1 MGVPTGAPSSW
12 GCLDVKIVRQGSRRL
27 AGPGTVFNSL
37 HSHWPLVYALTRRSV
52 LTRYRGAFLGLFWSL
67 ATPLIRLAVYT
78 FVFGTVIGVRWPN
91 QEGGTLDFAALLFAG
106 LICHSFAAEIMT
118 QSGTLLLTNR
128 QYVKKVIFPLE
139 SLPWVVVLAAIFQ
152 LAMSTIVLIA
162 YVLFLDRELSW
173 TVVFLPL
180 LFAAL
185 ALMMLAAAWMISAT
199 AVFVRDIT
207 QVIELMTMVLLFLSP
222 VFFPI
227 SALPDA
233 LQPFIYLN
241 PITFIVEQVR
251 VVLLLGEMPD
261 FFGLGIYAMIAFFI
275 CWLSVSWFR
284 HLRPG
289 FSDVI

>member
-1 MGVPTGAPSSW
+1 MAVPIGAPSSW
-12 GCLDVKIVRQGSRRL
+12 GCLDVKMARQGSRRL
-27 AGPGTVFNSL
+27 AGPGTIFNSL

-118 QSGTLLLTNR
+118 QAGTLLLTNR

-227 SALPDA
+227 SALPIPAISPRFLRQRGMASRFRSTSSSRMVKKWWQLLVLIDA
-233 LQPFIYLN
+233 ASAKSN
-241 PITFIVEQVR
+241 PLRASPTR
-251 VVLLLGEMPD
+251 RP
-261 FFGLGIYAMIAFFI
+261 
-275 CWLSVSWFR
+275 R
-284 HLRPG
+284 HTPWP
-289 FSDVI
+289 